1 MADKAFQLRAFDIC
15 STDEAEDNKLQ
26 PGELLTVTASSL
38 ACLHLGDANEKHPD
52 SLGWPV
58 GSNECSSHMGDSPGT
73 FDHSAGP
80 VMMMMSPPGQSQQH
94 AKVPATGTPE
104 PPPAQGKIKSC
115 VCSNFKL
122 QWSTQRQSW
131 SPASELLEPEMGQR
145 DGEVLSHTLMAFLQ
159 DVASPVNPEA
169 VFSAL
174 TTNVKERGTPPNS
187 AASLSSTCSECKR
200 SQDKKNITC
209 SQNDSHPPKSDTTKA
224 MAGCDSSASDP
235 QLSDAEWYWGD
246 ISREEANEMMRDTP
260 DGTFLVRDASSKL
273 KGEYTLTLRKEGNNR
288 LIRIF
293 QRGGK
298 YGFSEPLAFP
308 SVVELI
314 QYYHNESLAQY
325 NSRLDTRLLYPLSRH
340 QQLGVVI
347 EDDIDAVGEQ
357 LKIYQDQYQEKSR
370 EYELLFKEF
379 TQNSQELQSK
389 RTAIEAFSETI
400 RIFEE
405 QCETQERYS
414 KEYIDMFLTPDSN
427 TEIDKIQ
434 NKSDE
439 LQSRVEEIHN
449 SKRRLEE
456 ELTRQALANME
467 VDRKM
472 NSLKPD
478 LVQLKKI
485 RDQYLLWLTQQG
497 TRQSRINDWMGVRS
511 EDEDPYTLA
520 DDAHQEERSWY
531 VGGMRRK
538 EAEELLRGRRDGTFL
553 IRDSQTQRGSF
564 ACSVVVD
571 GDVKHCVIYRT
582 STGYGFAEPYNLYSS
597 LRELVLHYRHT
608 SLIQHNQQL
617 NVTLAWPALS
627 QQPS

>member
-104 PPPAQGKIKSC
+104 PPPAQGKIKSFERYTEIEDLLDAEHSWGFFQASC
-115 VCSNFKL
+115 DRVSQCIGAGLTSSRCLKFYRCIHIIPPSCSFCL
-122 QWSTQRQSW
+122 
-131 SPASELLEPEMGQR
+131 
-145 DGEVLSHTLMAFLQ
+145 H
-159 DVASPVNPEA
+159 
-169 VFSAL
+169 
-174 TTNVKERGTPPNS
+174 
-187 AASLSSTCSECKR
+187 
-200 SQDKKNITC
+200 
-209 SQNDSHPPKSDTTKA
+209 HDTTKA